1 MLGSRSE
8 CYLMSA
14 KDTFKHIYI
23 CVCVLSTKTESVV
36 SSSAGRHRQTTP
48 FFYGLGYNSVP

>member
-1 MLGSRSE
+1 MLRSRSE
-8 CYLMSA
+8 CYFMSV

-23 CVCVLSTKTESVV
+23 YVLSTKTESVV